1 MRGITVTLWEKELVG
16 KDDFNKPIYKE
27 TAVPVENVLVSPTS
41 AEENVDVL
49 NLYGRMAAYTLA
61 IPKGDD
67 HEWEN
72 RKVTF
77 FGEDWKVFG
86 IPQKGIDALVPT
98 AWNMK
103 VTVERYE

>member
-16 KDDFNKPIYKE
+16 KDDFNKPIYEE

-41 AEENVDVL
+41 ASENVDVM
-49 NLYGRMAAYTLA
+49 NLYGRMAVYTLA

>member
-1 MRGITVTLWEKELVG
+1 MRGITVTLWERELVG

-27 TAVPVENVLVSPTS
+27 TAVPVENILVSPTS
-41 AEENVDVL
+41 ATENVDVL

-77 FGEDWKVFG
+77 FGKDWKVFG

>member
-1 MRGITVTLWEKELVG
+1 MRGITVTLWEKEFVG
-16 KDDFNKPIYKE
+16 KDDFNKPIYEE
-27 TAVPVENVLVSPTS
+27 TAVPVENILVSPTS
-41 AEENVDVL
+41 ASENVDVM
-49 NLYGRMAAYTLA
+49 NLYGRMAVYTLA

>member
-1 MRGITVTLWEKELVG
+1 MRGITVTLWERELVG

-27 TAVPVENVLVSPTS
+27 TAVPVENILVSPTS
-41 AEENVDVL
+41 VEENVDVL

>member
-16 KDDFNKPIYKE
+16 KDDFNKPIYEE

-41 AEENVDVL
+41 ASENVDVL